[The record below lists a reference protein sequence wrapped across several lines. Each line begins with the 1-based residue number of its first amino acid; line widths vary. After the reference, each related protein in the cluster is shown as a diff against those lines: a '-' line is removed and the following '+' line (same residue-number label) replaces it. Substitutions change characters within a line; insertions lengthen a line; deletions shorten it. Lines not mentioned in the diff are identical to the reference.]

1 MRAEQVVPALE
12 RLDGG
17 LAEQG
22 RGGSGRRER
31 VGAAEADGEREEAVQ
46 HVGQQGAEELRAH
59 EELVGDDEREQP
71 HVGVGLGHEGEEDPE
86 GVADGAV
93 GGAGGGLD
101 GAEEGRVDG
110 GGGGGGGAVDEGRD
124 GGLRRGGRAARG
136 RLAFRRRAAG
146 GGGGGARHRRRLGAA
161 GRGRGVTMRFVGDG

>member
-71 HVGVGLGHEGEEDPE
+71 HLKIGRVRVWANSARESNQQ
-86 GVADGAV
+86 
-93 GGAGGGLD
+93 GGAYS
-101 GAEEGRVDG
+101 
-110 GGGGGGGAVDEGRD
+110 
-124 GGLRRGGRAARG
+124 
-136 RLAFRRRAAG
+136 
-146 GGGGGARHRRRLGAA
+146 
-161 GRGRGVTMRFVGDG
+161 RGRGAWT